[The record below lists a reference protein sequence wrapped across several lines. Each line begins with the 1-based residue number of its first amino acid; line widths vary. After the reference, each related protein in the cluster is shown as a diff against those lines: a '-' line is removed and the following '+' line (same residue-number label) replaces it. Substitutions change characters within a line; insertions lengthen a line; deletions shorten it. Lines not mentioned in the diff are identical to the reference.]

1 MFCFYFAMFA
11 NLTPPVALASFAA
24 AGLSGGSP
32 MKTGWQSVRLALA
45 GFIVPF
51 MFVYNPAL
59 LLENV
64 TLITGLQVVVTA
76 CAGVVLIAA
85 AVEGYL
91 MGRMNVVLRVIAG
104 VGAFLLIDSGLVT
117 DIAGVACLALILL
130 AQKFIFNKNKPQAKT
145 A

>member
-1 MFCFYFAMFA
+1 
-11 NLTPPVALASFAA
+11 
-24 AGLSGGSP
+24 

-64 TLITGLQVVVTA
+64 TPVIDIQVVVTS
-76 CAGVVLIAA
+76 CVGVVLIAA

-91 MGRMNVVLRVIAG
+91 LGHMNVVLRVIAG
-104 VGAFLLIDSGLVT
+104 VGAYLLIDSALVT
-117 DIAGVACLALILL
+117 DVVGIACLAVILL
-130 AQKFIFNKNKPQAKT
+130 TQKFLFQQARPK
-145 A
+145 AA